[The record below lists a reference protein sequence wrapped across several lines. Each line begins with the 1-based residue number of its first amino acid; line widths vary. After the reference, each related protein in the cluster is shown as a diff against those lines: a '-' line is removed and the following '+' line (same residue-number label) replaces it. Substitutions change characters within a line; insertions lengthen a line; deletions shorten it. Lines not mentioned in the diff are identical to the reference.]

1 MQRRSRHGGGQLHVD
16 AAQRPHLDRERRSE
30 RQAGADPDVQE
41 LQGLHPARQSYRI
54 YVAVTV
60 KDTTIGIDEVDVRIV
75 APGATS
81 KWDGNLGTGASGATC
96 VLRVERTQRA

>member
-1 MQRRSRHGGGQLHVD
+1 
-16 AAQRPHLDRERRSE
+16 
-30 RQAGADPDVQE
+30 
-41 LQGLHPARQSYRI
+41 
-54 YVAVTV
+54 VAVTV